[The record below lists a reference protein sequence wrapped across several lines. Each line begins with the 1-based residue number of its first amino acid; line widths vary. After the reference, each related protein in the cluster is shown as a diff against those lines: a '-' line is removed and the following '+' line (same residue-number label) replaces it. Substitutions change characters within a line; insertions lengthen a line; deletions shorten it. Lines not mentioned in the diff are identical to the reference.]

1 MTTVAQNRRSRSRA
15 EADRPLARRIGAR
28 IRAERQRAGL
38 TQAAL
43 AGDRYTKAYISA
55 LENGLVK
62 PSMAALNF
70 IAERLGL
77 PVTRLLED
85 EGPAWTR
92 LEADLRLAAGDWQAA
107 ADGYAAL
114 LEADPS
120 PSVRPELLRGLAEAL
135 CRLELPTDAL
145 RAAAEAR
152 TGFVA
157 MGRRA
162 DAALATYWES
172 CALYELEQGDEA
184 KLVLQRV
191 LDEVASGLEVEP
203 DLTVRILIALA
214 MNESR
219 DDEPEKALAHLERAR
234 SMVPQLETR
243 RRAIFLFSLALNY
256 RERGDLE
263 AAMTSGTQA
272 LAQFQASSADYEVA
286 ALENELSLVYL
297 GLGNL
302 SRART
307 HSHAARIG
315 FERLDNQRY
324 LAHVAETEAQIALA
338 DGHPDVAIER
348 ASEAIRLADATGNRK
363 AHLSASLSIAR
374 AQRASGDLAAASE
387 TLAEAA
393 ETARSIR
400 RRAQLQAVL
409 GEWAEVKAELG
420 DLGGAYELSRE
431 ALAAGRG

>member
-1 MTTVAQNRRSRSRA
+1 V
-15 EADRPLARRIGAR
+15 R

-92 LEADLRLAAGDWQAA
+92 LEADLRLAAGEWRAA

-120 PSVRPELLRGLAEAL
+120 PSIRPELLRGFAESL
-135 CRLELPTDAL
+135 CRLERGTEAL
-145 RAAAEAR
+145 RAAAES
-152 TGFVA
+152 A
-157 MGRRA
+157 MLFSSAGRQA
-162 DAALATYWES
+162 DAALARYWEAN
-172 CALYELEQGDEA
+172 ALYELEQADESGA
-184 KLVLQRV
+184 LLRRI
-191 LDEVASGLEVEP
+191 LDDVAGGLEVEP
-203 DLTVRILIALA
+203 DLTVRVLIALA
-214 MNESR
+214 MIEAR
-219 DDEPEKALAHLERAR
+219 DDQPEKALAHLERAR
-234 SMVPQLETR
+234 SLVPSLDTR
-243 RRAIFLFSLALNY
+243 KRALFLFSLALNY
-256 RERGDLE
+256 RELGDLE
-263 AAMTSGTQA
+263 AAMTSGTRA
-272 LAQFQASSADYEVA
+272 LAQFRASSADYEVA
-286 ALENELSLVYL
+286 ALENELALVYL

-315 FERLDNQRY
+315 FERLDNERY

-348 ASEAIRLADATGNRK
+348 ANEAIRLADATGNRK
-363 AHLSASLSIAR
+363 AHLSARLSIAR
-374 AQRASGDLAAASE
+374 AQRAGGDLAAASE
-387 TLAEAA
+387 TLADAA
-393 ETARSIR
+393 ETARSIG
-400 RRAQLQAVL
+400 RRAQLQVVL

-420 DLGGAYELSRE
+420 DLAGAYELSRE

>member
-1 MTTVAQNRRSRSRA
+1 
-15 EADRPLARRIGAR
+15 
-28 IRAERQRAGL
+28 
-38 TQAAL
+38 
-43 AGDRYTKAYISA
+43 
-55 LENGLVK
+55 
-62 PSMAALNF
+62 
-70 IAERLGL
+70 
-77 PVTRLLED
+77 
-85 EGPAWTR
+85 
-92 LEADLRLAAGDWQAA
+92 
-107 ADGYAAL
+107 
-114 LEADPS
+114 
-120 PSVRPELLRGLAEAL
+120 
-135 CRLELPTDAL
+135 
-145 RAAAEAR
+145 
-152 TGFVA
+152 
-157 MGRRA
+157 
-162 DAALATYWES
+162 
-172 CALYELEQGDEA
+172 
-184 KLVLQRV
+184 
-191 LDEVASGLEVEP
+191 
-203 DLTVRILIALA
+203 
-214 MNESR
+214 
-219 DDEPEKALAHLERAR
+219 
-234 SMVPQLETR
+234 MVPQLETR